1 MNYLKMV
8 LPALSLMLF
17 ACGEPKKEISEHQD
31 YIGKLASPIKL
42 AADTTFVRLLDYFE
56 YADSIT
62 SADLNGQK
70 LVIRKDGF
78 AIVPPSLLK
87 SPLGNLRVVY
97 RGSDHDIIVF
107 NTEKITYTF
116 SYKSNAPIKEI
127 GMAGSMNGWNS
138 KATPLSFKDGIWTT
152 TLALN
157 PAVYEYR
164 LWKDG
169 KESMDE
175 TNPNQKSNGMGAFNN
190 TFVVG
195 NPDAKAA
202 NIFLDKV
209 EGNTIIVGCIGA
221 VNDVIAYLGNQKIE
235 SVIKDGSIQIE
246 IPKNEDDRAFI
257 RVYAST
263 GSLRTN
269 DVLIPLANGK
279 VIDKTAELNR
289 KDIHTNVMYF
299 MMVDRFNDGNSANNR
314 PTTDPSI
321 HPKANNLGGDLK
333 GITNKIKSGYF
344 KEMGMNTIWISPI
357 SRNAEGAWGLWNKGV
372 NSTFSAYHGYWPT
385 ALTKI
390 DDRFGTEAEFKELL
404 DVAHQ
409 NNMNVV
415 LDYVAHHVH
424 TDHPLYKQHPEW
436 TTPLYLPDGRMNTE
450 LWDEQRLTT
459 WFDTFLPTWDFSKPE
474 VVEALTDTAM
484 FWVDN
489 YDLDGFRHDATKHIP
504 EAFWQALTTKIK
516 KREKKSL
523 FQIGETY
530 GNPELISSYITS
542 GQLDAQFDFN
552 LYDAMVDAFAKEES
566 SFENLQRTLNQSMY
580 VYGSHHL
587 MGNITGNQ
595 DRARFISYADG
606 SVNFSDD
613 AKLVGWTKNIQ
624 NNGKEGFKRLAM
636 LNAFLMTTP
645 GIPCVYYGDE
655 IGLPGGNDPDNRRMM
670 VFDNLNPDQTELR
683 AMVQKLAKLRQEN
696 IALVYGDIIPLK
708 ADQNTFA
715 FIRKYHEKV
724 VLVVFV
730 KGKVNTESIDFEIP
744 SVLKMNDLKSLTG
757 NDSLSISGSKLTIK
771 LKDST
776 LQKNG
781 FAIFAN

>member
-1 MNYLKMV
+1 MKHLKAF
-8 LPALSLMLF
+8 LPALAFIFF
-17 ACGEPKKEISEHQD
+17 ACNSSKPDDVESKD
-31 YIGKLASPIKL
+31 YIGKIASPVKL
-42 AADTTFVRLLDYFE
+42 GPDTTRVRLLDYFE
-56 YADSIT
+56 IADSIG
-62 SADLNGQK
+62 SASLNNTK
-70 LVIRKDGF
+70 LQINKEGF
-78 AIVPPSLLK
+78 AIVPPGVLQ
-87 SPLGNLRVVY
+87 SPIGNLKVSY

-107 NTEKITYTF
+107 NTEKIKYTF
-116 SYKSNAPIKEI
+116 TYKAEAPCKEVA
-127 GMAGSMNGWNS
+127 MAGSMNGWNS
-138 KATPLSFKDGIWTT
+138 KATPLKLVDGAWTT
-152 TLALN
+152 TLYLN

-190 TFVVG
+190 TFIVG
-195 NPDAKAA
+195 NPDAIAA
-202 NIFLDKV
+202 RLFFEDTKDAS
-209 EGNTIIVGCIGA
+209 IIIGA
-221 VNDVIAYLGNQKIE
+221 VGDVTEAFAYLGNKKINTT
-235 SVIKDGSIQIE
+235 IKDGKVHVQI
-246 IPKNEDDRAFI
+246 PNTTTDRAFV
-257 RVYAST
+257 RVYGTT
-263 GSLRTN
+263 GNLRTN
-269 DVLIPLANGK
+269 DVLIPLNKGK
-279 VIDKTAELNR
+279 VIESTTELNR
-289 KDIHTNVMYF
+289 KDLHTNIMYF
-299 MMVDRFNDGNSANNR
+299 MMVDRFFDGNNSNNR
-314 PTTDPSI
+314 PTNDPAI
-321 HPKANNLGGDLK
+321 LPKANNFGGDIK
-333 GITNKIKSGYF
+333 GITEKIKSGYF

-357 SRNAEGAWGLWNKGV
+357 SRNAEGAWGLWNKGAI
-372 NSTFSAYHGYWPT
+372 SKFSAYHGYWPT

-390 DDRFGTEAEFKELL
+390 DDRFGSEQEFKELL

-474 VVEALTDTAM
+474 VVEALTDTAL

-504 EAFWQALTTKIK
+504 EAFWQSLTAKIK
-516 KREKKSL
+516 KRENKSL

-552 LYDAMVDAFAKEES
+552 LYDAMVDAFAKDETG
-566 SFENLQRTLNQSMY
+566 FENLQRTLNQSLY

-606 SVNFSDD
+606 SVQFSDD
-613 AKLVGWTKNIQ
+613 PKLVGWTKDIQ
-624 NNGKEGFKRLAM
+624 NNGKEGFKKLAM

-655 IGLPGGNDPDNRRMM
+655 IGLPGANDPDNRRMM
-670 VFDNLNPDQTELR
+670 VFENLNEDQSQLKQT
-683 AMVQKLAKLRQEN
+683 VQKLAKLRQEN
-696 IALVYGDIIPLK
+696 MALIYGDIIPLK
-708 ADQNTFA
+708 ADNSVFA
-715 FIRKYHEKV
+715 FLRKYKNKV
-724 VLVVFV
+724 VLVVFC
-730 KGKVNTESIDFEIP
+730 KPSLNTESIELELP
-744 SVLKMNDLKSLTG
+744 KSLSMNDLKSLIG
-757 NDSLSISGSKLTIK
+757 NNTLSQKDGKLLLN
-771 LKDST
+771 LKDSD
-776 LQKNG
+776 LVKNG
-781 FAIFAN
+781 FGIFAN

>member
-1 MNYLKMV
+1 
-8 LPALSLMLF
+8 
-17 ACGEPKKEISEHQD
+17 
-31 YIGKLASPIKL
+31 
-42 AADTTFVRLLDYFE
+42 
-56 YADSIT
+56 
-62 SADLNGQK
+62 
-70 LVIRKDGF
+70 
-78 AIVPPSLLK
+78 
-87 SPLGNLRVVY
+87 
-97 RGSDHDIIVF
+97 
-107 NTEKITYTF
+107 
-116 SYKSNAPIKEI
+116 
-127 GMAGSMNGWNS
+127 
-138 KATPLSFKDGIWTT
+138 
-152 TLALN
+152 
-157 PAVYEYR
+157 
-164 LWKDG
+164 
-169 KESMDE
+169 
-175 TNPNQKSNGMGAFNN
+175 
-190 TFVVG
+190 
-195 NPDAKAA
+195 
-202 NIFLDKV
+202 
-209 EGNTIIVGCIGA
+209 
-221 VNDVIAYLGNQKIE
+221 
-235 SVIKDGSIQIE
+235 
-246 IPKNEDDRAFI
+246 
-257 RVYAST
+257 
-263 GSLRTN
+263 
-269 DVLIPLANGK
+269 
-279 VIDKTAELNR
+279 
-289 KDIHTNVMYF
+289 
-299 MMVDRFNDGNSANNR
+299 
-314 PTTDPSI
+314 
-321 HPKANNLGGDLK
+321 
-333 GITNKIKSGYF
+333 
-344 KEMGMNTIWISPI
+344 
-357 SRNAEGAWGLWNKGV
+357 
-372 NSTFSAYHGYWPT
+372 
-385 ALTKI
+385 
-390 DDRFGTEAEFKELL
+390 
-404 DVAHQ
+404 
-409 NNMNVV
+409 
-415 LDYVAHHVH
+415 
-424 TDHPLYKQHPEW
+424 
-436 TTPLYLPDGRMNTE
+436 MNTE

-613 AKLVGWTKNIQ
+613 AKLVGWTKDIE

-670 VFDNLNPDQTELR
+670 VFDNLNQDQTELR

-708 ADQNTFA
+708 ADQNIFA
-715 FIRKYHEKV
+715 FIRKYREKV

-730 KGKVNTESIDFEIP
+730 KGIINTESIDFEIP
-744 SVLKMNDLKSLTG
+744 SILKMNDLKSLTG

-771 LKDST
+771 LKDSA
-776 LQKNG
+776 LLKNG
-781 FAIFAN
+781 FAIIAN